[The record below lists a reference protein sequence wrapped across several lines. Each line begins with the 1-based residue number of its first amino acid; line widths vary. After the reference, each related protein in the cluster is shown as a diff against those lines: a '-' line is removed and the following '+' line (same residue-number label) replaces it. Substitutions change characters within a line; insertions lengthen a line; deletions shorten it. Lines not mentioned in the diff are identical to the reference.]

1 MHPLRYQSH
10 LMSIAIAPA
19 ALPGIS
25 SQAFQITPVSGPL
38 GAEITGLDLGLPLSG
53 LDLARIRMA
62 LVKHGLLVFREQRI
76 TPEQHIAFSRRFG
89 PLQVHVLNR
98 FHLAGHPEILIVS
111 NVIEDGKPIGLV
123 DAGADWHSDL
133 SYMPRPSLGSLLHAQ
148 ELPAEQGDTLFANM
162 FDAYDTLPADVK
174 LLLEGRRA
182 VHSYVYRYRRLQK
195 LSPWRA
201 DLTQKQID
209 EVPEVEHPVIR
220 VHPESGRKALFV
232 SEGFTSRIVGLPA
245 DESAALLRFLHEH
258 TIRAENVYRHQWR
271 AHDMVF
277 WDNRSTV
284 HYAAITPQH
293 LRRTLNRTTIE
304 GDVPV

>member
-1 MHPLRYQSH
+1 
-10 LMSIAIAPA
+10 MSIAIAPT

-25 SQAFQITPVSGPL
+25 SQAFQITPLSGPL
-38 GAEITGLDLGLPLSG
+38 GAEITGLDLNLPLSG

-174 LLLEGRRA
+174 QLLEGRRA

-245 DESAALLRFLHEH
+245 DESTALLRFLHQH
-258 TIRAENVYRHQWR
+258 TIRAENIYRHQWR

-293 LRRTLNRTTIE
+293 LRRTLYRTTIE

>member
-1 MHPLRYQSH
+1 
-10 LMSIAIAPA
+10 MSIVIDAPSPA
-19 ALPGIS
+19 VAS
-25 SQAFQITPVSGPL
+25 SQEFEIKPVRGPL
-38 GAEITGLDLGLPLSG
+38 GAEITGLDLNMPLSG
-53 LDLARIRMA
+53 TELARIRSA
-62 LVKHGLLVFREQRI
+62 LVKYGLLVFREQRI
-76 TPEQHIAFSRRFG
+76 TPEQHIAFSRCFG
-89 PLQVHVLNR
+89 SLQVHVLNH
-98 FHLAGHPEILIVS
+98 FHLHGHPEILIVS
-111 NVIEDGKPIGLV
+111 NVVENGKPIGLV

-133 SYMPRPSLGSLLHAQ
+133 SYMPKPSLGSLLHAQ

-162 FDAYDTLPADVK
+162 FNAYDTLPADVK
-174 LLLEGRRA
+174 QLLEGRRA

-232 SEGFTSRIVGLPA
+232 SEGFTSHIIGLPK
-245 DESAALLRFLHEH
+245 DESDALLRFLHEH
-258 TIRAENVYRHQWR
+258 TIRPENVYRHQWR
-271 AHDMVF
+271 ARDMVF

-293 LRRTLNRTTIE
+293 LRRTLYRTTVE
-304 GDVPV
+304 GDVPA

>member
-1 MHPLRYQSH
+1 
-10 LMSIAIAPA
+10 MSIAIAPA

-25 SQAFQITPVSGPL
+25 SQAFQITPLSGPL
-38 GAEITGLDLGLPLSG
+38 GAEITGLDLNLPLSG

-148 ELPAEQGDTLFANM
+148 ELPAEQGDTSFANM

-174 LLLEGRRA
+174 QLLEGRRA

-245 DESAALLRFLHEH
+245 DESAALLRFLHQH
-258 TIRAENVYRHQWR
+258 TIRAENIYRHQWR

-293 LRRTLNRTTIE
+293 LRRTLYRTTIE

>member
-10 LMSIAIAPA
+10 LMSIAIDTAIS
-19 ALPGIS
+19 PGMP
-25 SQAFQITPVSGPL
+25 SQAFQITPISGPL
-38 GAEITGLDLGLPLSG
+38 GAEITGLDLNLPLSG

-76 TPEQHIAFSRRFG
+76 TPEQHVAFSRCFG
-89 PLQVHVLNR
+89 PLQIHVLNR
-98 FHLAGHPEILIVS
+98 FHLPGHPEILIVS
-111 NVIEDGKPIGLV
+111 NVIENGKPIGLV

-162 FDAYDTLPADVK
+162 FRAYDTLPADVRRT
-174 LLLEGRRA
+174 LEGRRA

-232 SEGFTSRIVGLPA
+232 SEGFTSHIVGLPP

-258 TIRAENVYRHQWR
+258 TIRAENVYRHQWH

-293 LRRTLNRTTIE
+293 LRRTLYRTTVE

>member
-1 MHPLRYQSH
+1 MPNTSTLPPSTATQSFE
-10 LMSIAIAPA
+10 IRPIE
-19 ALPGIS
+19 
-25 SQAFQITPVSGPL
+25 GPL
-38 GAEITGLDLGLPLSG
+38 GAEILGLDLRLPVSAQ
-53 LDLARIRMA
+53 DLARIRAA
-62 LVKHGLLVFREQRI
+62 LVRHNVLVFREQRI
-76 TPEQHIAFSRRFG
+76 TPEQHVAFSRRFG

-98 FHLAGHPEILIVS
+98 FHLQGHPEILIVS

-133 SYMPRPSLGSLLHAQ
+133 SYMPKPSLGSLLHAQ

-162 FDAYDTLPADVK
+162 FNAYETLPADVRQA
-174 LLLEGRRA
+174 LEGRRA

-195 LSPWRA
+195 MSPWRA

-220 VHPESGRKALFV
+220 VHPASGRKALFV
-232 SEGFTSRIVGLPA
+232 SEGFTSHIVGLPE
-245 DESAALLRFLHEH
+245 DESEALLRYLHEH
-258 TIRAENVYRHQWR
+258 TKRAENVYRHQWR

-284 HYAAITPQH
+284 HYAAVTPQH
-293 LRRTLNRTTIE
+293 LRRTLYRTTVE

>member
-1 MHPLRYQSH
+1 
-10 LMSIAIAPA
+10 MSIAIAPA

-25 SQAFQITPVSGPL
+25 SQAFQITPLSGPL
-38 GAEITGLDLGLPLSG
+38 GAEITGLDLNLPLSG

-111 NVIEDGKPIGLV
+111 NVIEEGKPIGLV

-174 LLLEGRRA
+174 QLLEGRRA

-245 DESAALLRFLHEH
+245 DESAALLRFLHQH
-258 TIRAENVYRHQWR
+258 TIRAENIYRHQWR

-293 LRRTLNRTTIE
+293 LRRTLYRTTIE

>member
-10 LMSIAIAPA
+10 LMSIAIAPT

-25 SQAFQITPVSGPL
+25 SQAFQITPLSGPL
-38 GAEITGLDLGLPLSG
+38 GAEITGLDLNLPLSG

-174 LLLEGRRA
+174 QLLEGRRA

-245 DESAALLRFLHEH
+245 DESTALLRFLHQH
-258 TIRAENVYRHQWR
+258 TIRAENIYRHQWR

-293 LRRTLNRTTIE
+293 LRRTLYRTTIE

>member
-10 LMSIAIAPA
+10 LMSIAIDTAIP
-19 ALPGIS
+19 PGIS
-25 SQAFQITPVSGPL
+25 SQAFQIAPIGGPL
-38 GAEITGLDLGLPLSG
+38 GAEITGLDLSLPLSG

-76 TPEQHIAFSRRFG
+76 TPAQHIAFSRRFG

-182 VHSYVYRYRRLQK
+182 VHSCVYRYQRLQK

-245 DESAALLRFLHEH
+245 DESAALLRFLHQH

-293 LRRTLNRTTIE
+293 LRRTLYRTTVE
-304 GDVPV
+304 GDVPA

>member
-1 MHPLRYQSH
+1 
-10 LMSIAIAPA
+10 MSIAIDTAIP
-19 ALPGIS
+19 PGIS
-25 SQAFQITPVSGPL
+25 SQTFQIAPIGGPL
-38 GAEITGLDLGLPLSG
+38 GAEITGLDLSLPLSG

-76 TPEQHIAFSRRFG
+76 TPAQHIAFSRRFG

-182 VHSYVYRYRRLQK
+182 VHSYVYRYQRLQK

-245 DESAALLRFLHEH
+245 DESAALLRFLHQH

-293 LRRTLNRTTIE
+293 LRRTLYRTTVE
-304 GDVPV
+304 GDVPA